1 MKLLSPSFLRIIVSV
16 NFCKESVMNYVAV
29 EDVGSHR
36 GRVTEAIVWARKP
49 IIRTSST
56 ASSVQ
61 VRIDLMPISDFID
74 ENRFSTMSLNR
85 DMDPREARSKY
96 RSDTRL
102 KKPLYQWC
110 PSRGGG

>member
-1 MKLLSPSFLRIIVSV
+1 
-16 NFCKESVMNYVAV
+16 MNYVAV

-36 GRVTEAIVWARKP
+36 ERVTEAIAWTTY
-49 IIRTSST
+49 IRTPST

-74 ENRFSTMSLNR
+74 ENSFSTMSLNR

-96 RSDTRL
+96 RSDTRW
-102 KKPLYQWC
+102 KKSLYQWC